1 MAETATASL
10 SAHSGTAMKLEQAE
24 ALASFREQA
33 FSPVPPLLERYELL
47 SLLGR
52 GGMGVVYR
60 ARDRAS
66 GEEVA
71 WETIKN
77 KLLEI
82 IANEDKSEPL
92 SDEDLVTKLSEAGYP
107 VARRTVTKY
116 RKMLKIASSRQR
128 KVWQ

>member
-1 MAETATASL
+1 MKRFFGG
-10 SAHSGTAMKLEQAE
+10 GTHT
-24 ALASFREQA
+24 
-33 FSPVPPLLERYELL
+33 
-47 SLLGR
+47 
-52 GGMGVVYR
+52 
-60 ARDRAS
+60 AS